1 MPFLYALLIS
11 FGINASLAALVSVVV
26 PCLIV
31 FLGIQAVAGISTYVE
46 RKVAADIQRRVGP
59 NKCNVGSLLGA
70 FARAAV
76 ANGKNPQAGIASK
89 FMALALM
96 PAVPLLDLVDKLA
109 LHFAP
114 GIMIFLADGIKLIMK
129 EDIIPDPADK
139 PLFKAAPTIVL
150 AAALG
155 ALAVLPYSDAW
166 YVADFNI
173 GVFYIAAVTSIEV
186 LGILMAGWASNNKW
200 ALLGG
205 MRSAAQIVSY
215 ELPVGLA
222 ILTGIAISGTLSMQG
237 MTYDQFGFAEG
248 GSSMASGWFWQ
259 WNLFHPAMFIL
270 FPVYF
275 LSALAECNRTP
286 FDIPEAES
294 ELVSGYHTEYC
305 GMRFAF
311 FFMAEYAMMCVTC
324 AIAVTLFLGGWS
336 TGIGFIENL
345 FMTTPPV
352 FVGGTMIAAPQFAWY
367 GTIVHL
373 GVFCAKTYG
382 LVFVMMWDS
391 LDAAAFPRRS
401 DDDGLLEE
409 ADPVVD
415 AVFLRRVCLADRAH
429 ADSRARLWRRAE
441 RPDILAARHLCSQRL
456 RRIGLVLQETADE
469 GTDRSARNVGE
480 VESQHRYGDLNSSN
494 GSNDHDPVRTRNFRR
509 YEDVYVGDESHRRV
523 PRRF

>member
-1 MPFLYALLIS
+1 MPFLYALFIGWGL
-11 FGINASLAALVSVVV
+11 GTTLAGLFAVII
-26 PCLIV
+26 PCLIAV
-31 FLGIQAVAGISTYVE
+31 GGIQAVAGISTYIE
-46 RKVAADIQRRVGP
+46 RKIAADIQRRVGP

-70 FARAAV
+70 FARSAV
-76 ANGKNPQAGIASK
+76 ANGKAPSAGIAGK
-89 FMALALM
+89 LMALALT

-109 LHFAP
+109 LRFAP
-114 GIMIFLADGIKLIMK
+114 GIMIFLADGLKLIMK

-139 PLFKAAPTIVL
+139 PLFKIAPTIVL

-173 GVFYIAAVTSIEV
+173 GVFYIAAITSIEV

-237 MTYDQFGFAEG
+237 MTFDQFGFAENG
-248 GSSMASGWFWQ
+248 GAYASGWFWQ

-294 ELVSGYHTEYC
+294 ELVSGYHTEYS
-305 GMRFAF
+305 GMRFGF
-311 FFMAEYAMMCVTC
+311 FFIAEYAMMCVTC

-336 TGIGFIENL
+336 TGIGFIENAL
-345 FMTTPPV
+345 MTKAPT
-352 FVGGTMIAAPQFAWY
+352 FVNGVMIKAPEFHWI
-367 GTIVHL
+367 GTILHL
-373 GVFCAKTYG
+373 GMFCLKTYG
-382 LVFVMMWDS
+382 LVFIMMWIRWT
-391 LDAAAFPRRS
+391 LPRFR
-401 DDDGLLEE
+401 
-409 ADPVVD
+409 VD
-415 AVFLRRVCLADRAH
+415 QMMTVCWKKLIPIAMFCFTGVCIWQIVRM
-429 ADSRARLWRRAE
+429 
-441 RPDILAARHLCSQRL
+441 PILGR
-456 RRIGLVLQETADE
+456 G
-469 GTDRSARNVGE
+469 
-480 VESQHRYGDLNSSN
+480 YGDALSTLTFWLRALFAISIV
-494 GSNDHDPVRTRNFRR
+494 GGLIWYFKKPLTKEQIDQREMLAKANFNM
-509 YEDVYVGDESHRRV
+509 GTAL
-523 PRRF
+523 